1 MTQLTLQAQTIQEIM
16 TPDPITVGLQA
27 TLHEV
32 AALMTDAR
40 IGALPVLNEEG
51 FPAGIITQA
60 DIVRY
65 EREQTRYSVGEWE
78 LPDTLQIDSES
89 PEGRSL
95 HVESGQFMTV
105 EEVMTPWLWRVYPDT
120 PMRDAIDLMLE
131 KQIHHV
137 CVTDKFGYVVG
148 VVSTVD
154 ILKNLV

>member
-1 MTQLTLQAQTIQEIM
+1 MKSLTLQAQTMQEIM
-16 TPDPITVGLQA
+16 TPEPITVGLQA

-65 EREQTRYSVGEWE
+65 EREQTRYAIGEWDIPE
-78 LPDTLQIDSES
+78 TLIESES

-95 HVESGQFMTV
+95 HVESGHFTTV
-105 EEVMTPWLWRVYPDT
+105 AECMTPWLWRVYPDT
-120 PMRDAIDLMLE
+120 SLREAIDLMLE

-137 CVTDKFGYVVG
+137 CVTDKLGYVVG
-148 VVSTVD
+148 MVSTVD
-154 ILKNLV
+154 ILRNLA